1 VANIDNWQPDFS
13 NFSNAANY
21 GYSTGDYGNAVPGLP
36 GSWYA
41 NVRLPTVRSIMY
53 QVGDAPLFLL
63 PLPPLSRPHPRVQQ
77 PAEHALFHWN

>member
-13 NFSNAANY
+13 NFSSP
-21 GYSTGDYGNAVPGLP
+21 GVPPWPSDYGNAVNGTP

-53 QVGDAPLFLL
+53 QVGAHDLAAFL
-63 PLPPLSRPHPRVQQ
+63 PS
-77 PAEHALFHWN
+77 